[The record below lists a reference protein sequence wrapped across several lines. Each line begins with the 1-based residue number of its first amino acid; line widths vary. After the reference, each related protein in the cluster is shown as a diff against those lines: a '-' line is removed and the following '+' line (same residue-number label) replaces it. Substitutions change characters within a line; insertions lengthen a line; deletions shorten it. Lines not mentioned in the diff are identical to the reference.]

1 MSTSSLF
8 SILVANYNNAKF
20 FGDLFP
26 SIMNQTYPNI
36 EIIFVDDGSTDNSF
50 EEIQKY
56 AALDSRIKI
65 FRNNKNQGCAPT
77 KRRCIE
83 LSTGEYFGFVDPD
96 DFIETNAVE
105 KMINELQKDSEIALV
120 CSRFLLRNENLT
132 EKQELVLPHD
142 ISEEKLLMFGFAPDH
157 FSAFSR
163 KKYNLTQIDAA
174 KIIHKAK
181 GTVSKYSADV
191 LNPDIES
198 YLLLADYLNISLDE
212 LFERDS
218 NFVRISKEEYDE
230 LIKVKEIINK
240 VIK

>member
-1 MSTSSLF
+1 MNYF
-8 SILVANYNNAKF
+8 KNIL
-20 FGDLFP
+20 
-26 SIMNQTYPNI
+26 
-36 EIIFVDDGSTDNSF
+36 
-50 EEIQKY
+50 
-56 AALDSRIKI
+56 
-65 FRNNKNQGCAPT
+65 
-77 KRRCIE
+77 
-83 LSTGEYFGFVDPD
+83 
-96 DFIETNAVE
+96 
-105 KMINELQKDSEIALV
+105 
-120 CSRFLLRNENLT
+120 
-132 EKQELVLPHD
+132 
-142 ISEEKLLMFGFAPDH
+142 
-157 FSAFSR
+157 
-163 KKYNLTQIDAA
+163 KKYNLKQIDAA